1 MSPPFRPEVTPRS
14 LNLKT
19 RLALLRTLESKP
31 DLSQRALA
39 EELGVSLGKTH
50 YCLRALIDKGYIKAS
65 NFRNSSQKRR
75 YLYCLT
81 PKGIAA
87 KSRITHRFLSRKL
100 EEHKALTREI
110 EQLQRE
116 ISEYQPQPTEPKA

>member
-1 MSPPFRPEVTPRS
+1 M
-14 LNLKT
+14 NLKT
-19 RLALLRTLESKP
+19 RLAVLRALESKP

-39 EELGVSLGKTH
+39 RELGVSLGKTH

-65 NFRNSSQKRR
+65 NFRNSSKKRR

-87 KSRITHRFLSRKL
+87 KTRITHRFLNRKL
-100 EEHKALTREI
+100 EEHEALTREI

-116 ISEYQPQPTEPKA
+116 INEHQSRPTEPEA

>member
-1 MSPPFRPEVTPRS
+1 M
-14 LNLKT
+14 NLKT

-39 EELGVSLGKTH
+39 RELGVSLGKTH
-50 YCLRALIDKGYIKAS
+50 YCLRALIDKGYVKAG
-65 NFRNSSQKRR
+65 NFRNSSTKRR

-87 KSRITHRFLSRKL
+87 KTRITRRFLNRKL
-100 EEHKALTREI
+100 LEHEALTLEKTRDCANWGLNPRAVAWVIDE
-110 EQLQRE
+110 
-116 ISEYQPQPTEPKA
+116 

>member
-1 MSPPFRPEVTPRS
+1 

-39 EELGVSLGKTH
+39 RELGVSLGKTH
-50 YCLRALIDKGYIKAS
+50 YCLRALIDKGYVKAG
-65 NFRNSSQKRR
+65 NFRNSSTKRR

-87 KSRITHRFLSRKL
+87 KTRITRRFLNRKL
-100 EEHKALTREI
+100 LEHEALTLEI
-110 EQLQRE
+110 EQLQQE
-116 ISEYQPQPTEPKA
+116 ISELQVPVSESEQ